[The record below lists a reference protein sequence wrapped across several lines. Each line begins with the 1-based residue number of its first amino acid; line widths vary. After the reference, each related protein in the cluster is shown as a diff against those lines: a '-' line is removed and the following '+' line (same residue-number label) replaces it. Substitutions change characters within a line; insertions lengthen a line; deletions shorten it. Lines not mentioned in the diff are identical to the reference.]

1 MNIYN
6 AMNLPTAARIDR
18 VVAKR
23 QFYDNGDLSAAD
35 KKVFDHVEKIYWR
48 YALKTENTFLQPFA
62 DEERDYSEIEVM
74 EVILR
79 DVRQL
84 NRLAEIIM
92 RAIPY
97 AMLLFF
103 RHGEQIQMRMGKLRK
118 NMADSSRMTLT
129 AVEQTAWLAEDDDFW
144 DALALGKAHAANFCT
159 LYEAWFDTVS
169 RCRLACAGVAAES
182 LSGDE
187 ARAICE
193 RLGDIEK
200 EIGRL
205 RSRMKRESQ
214 FNRKL
219 ELNTRLQALK
229 RERMKIMEQ
238 RSDES

>member
-103 RHGEQIQMRMGKLRK
+103 RHGEQVQMRMGKLRK
-118 NMADSSRMTLT
+118 NMADSGRMTLT
-129 AVEQTAWLAEDDDFW
+129 AVEQTAWMAEEDDSW
-144 DALALGKAHAANFCT
+144 KALSLGKAPTSNFYA
-159 LYEAWFDTVS
+159 LYDAGFDVVS
-169 RCRLACAGVAAES
+169 KWKLACAGVAAES

>member
-6 AMNLPTAARIDR
+6 TMNLPSAARIDR

-35 KKVFDHVEKIYWR
+35 KKLFDHVEKIYWR
-48 YALKTENTFLQPFA
+48 YALKTENTFLQPYA

-118 NMADSSRMTLT
+118 NMADSGRMTLT
-129 AVEQTAWLAEDDDFW
+129 AVEQDDSW
-144 DALALGKAHAANFCT
+144 KAQSLGKAPTSNFYA
-159 LYEAWFDTVS
+159 LYEAWFDVVS
-169 RCRLACAGVAAES
+169 KWKLACAGVAAES

-200 EIGRL
+200 EIARL
-205 RSRMKRESQ
+205 RGRMKRESQ

>member
-6 AMNLPTAARIDR
+6 AMKLPSAARIDR

-35 KKVFDHVEKIYWR
+35 KKLFDHMEKIYWR
-48 YALKTENTFLQPFA
+48 YALKTENTFLQPYA

-74 EVILR
+74 EVVLR
-79 DVRQL
+79 DVRQSD
-84 NRLAEIIM
+84 RLAEIIM

-129 AVEQTAWLAEDDDFW
+129 AVEQTAWMAEDDDFW
-144 DALALGKAHAANFCT
+144 KVLSLGNAHIANFCA
-159 LYEAWFDTVS
+159 LYEAWFDAVS
-169 RCRLACAGVAAES
+169 RSKLARADVAAES

-193 RLGDIEK
+193 RLSDIEK
-200 EIGRL
+200 EIARL
-205 RSRMKRESQ
+205 RSWMKQESQ

-219 ELNTRLQALK
+219 ELNTRLQMLK
-229 RERMKIMEQ
+229 QERMKVMEQ
-238 RSDES
+238 GSDES

>member
-35 KKVFDHVEKIYWR
+35 KKAFDHMEKIYWR
-48 YALKTENTFLQPFA
+48 YALKTENTFLQPYA

-74 EVILR
+74 EVVLR
-79 DVRQL
+79 DVRQSD
-84 NRLAEIIM
+84 RLAEIIM

-129 AVEQTAWLAEDDDFW
+129 AVEQTAWMAEDDDFW
-144 DALALGKAHAANFCT
+144 KVLSLGNAHIANFCA
-159 LYEAWFDTVS
+159 LYEAWFDAVS
-169 RCRLACAGVAAES
+169 RSKLARADVAAES

-193 RLGDIEK
+193 RLSDIEK
-200 EIGRL
+200 EIARL
-205 RSRMKRESQ
+205 RSWMKQESQ

-219 ELNTRLQALK
+219 ELNTRLQMLK
-229 RERMKIMEQ
+229 QERMKVMEQ
-238 RSDES
+238 GSDES

>member
-6 AMNLPTAARIDR
+6 TMNLPSAARIDR

-103 RHGEQIQMRMGKLRK
+103 RHGEQVQLWMGKLRK
-118 NMADSSRMTLT
+118 NMADSGRMTLT
-129 AVEQTAWLAEDDDFW
+129 VTEQTDWLTEDDGFW
-144 DALALGKAHAANFCT
+144 ETLSLGAMPAANFCA
-159 LYEAWFDTVS
+159 LYEAWFDAVS
-169 RCRLACAGVAAES
+169 RSKLARAGVAAES

>member
-35 KKVFDHVEKIYWR
+35 KKAFDHMEKIYWR
-48 YALKTENTFLQPFA
+48 YALKTENTFLQPYA

-74 EVILR
+74 EVVLR

-129 AVEQTAWLAEDDDFW
+129 AVEQTAWMAEDDDFW
-144 DALALGKAHAANFCT
+144 KVLSLGNAHIANFCA
-159 LYEAWFDTVS
+159 LYEAWFDAVS
-169 RCRLACAGVAAES
+169 RSKLARADVAAES

-193 RLGDIEK
+193 RLSDIEK
-200 EIGRL
+200 EIARL
-205 RSRMKRESQ
+205 RSWMKQESQ

-219 ELNTRLQALK
+219 ELNTRLQMLK
-229 RERMKIMEQ
+229 QERMKIMEQ
-238 RSDES
+238 RSDEG

>member
-35 KKVFDHVEKIYWR
+35 KKLFDHVEKIYWR
-48 YALKTENTFLQPFA
+48 YALKTENTFLQPYA

-74 EVILR
+74 EVVLR
-79 DVRQL
+79 DVRQSD
-84 NRLAEIIM
+84 RLAEIIM

-129 AVEQTAWLAEDDDFW
+129 AVEQTAWMAEDDDFW
-144 DALALGKAHAANFCT
+144 KALSLGKAPTSNFYA
-159 LYEAWFDTVS
+159 LYEAWFDAVS
-169 RCRLACAGVAAES
+169 RSKLARADVAAES

-193 RLGDIEK
+193 RLSDIEK
-200 EIGRL
+200 EIARL
-205 RSRMKRESQ
+205 RSWMKQESQ

-219 ELNTRLQALK
+219 ELNTRLQMLK
-229 RERMKIMEQ
+229 QERMKVMEQ
-238 RSDES
+238 GSDES

>member
-35 KKVFDHVEKIYWR
+35 KKAFDHMEKIYWR

-74 EVILR
+74 EVVLR
-79 DVRQL
+79 DVRQSD
-84 NRLAEIIM
+84 RLAEIIM

-129 AVEQTAWLAEDDDFW
+129 AVEQTAWMAEDDDFW
-144 DALALGKAHAANFCT
+144 KVLSLGNAHIANFCA
-159 LYEAWFDTVS
+159 LYEAWFDAVS
-169 RCRLACAGVAAES
+169 RSKLARADVAAES

-200 EIGRL
+200 EIARL
-205 RSRMKRESQ
+205 RSWMKQESQ

-219 ELNTRLQALK
+219 ELNTRLQMLK
-229 RERMKIMEQ
+229 QERMKVMEQ
-238 RSDES
+238 GSNES

>member
-35 KKVFDHVEKIYWR
+35 KKAFDHMEKIYWR

-74 EVILR
+74 EVVLR
-79 DVRQL
+79 DVRQSD
-84 NRLAEIIM
+84 RLAEIIM

-129 AVEQTAWLAEDDDFW
+129 AVEQTAWMAEDDDFW
-144 DALALGKAHAANFCT
+144 KVLSLGNAHIANFCA
-159 LYEAWFDTVS
+159 LYEAWFDAVS
-169 RCRLACAGVAAES
+169 RSKLARADVAAES

-193 RLGDIEK
+193 RLSDIEK
-200 EIGRL
+200 EIARL
-205 RSRMKRESQ
+205 RSWMKQESQ

-219 ELNTRLQALK
+219 ELNTRLQMLK
-229 RERMKIMEQ
+229 QERMKVMEQ
-238 RSDES
+238 GSNES